1 MAETA
6 FAARKPPQERAP
18 QYGPRFALCRAMLG
32 RLRSA
37 AVTGVEASLVDVEI
51 DVSGGLPAFAVV
63 GLPDST
69 VRESRDRVRSA
80 IRHAGFEF
88 PERRI
93 TVNLAPT
100 DVRKSGASYDLPIA
114 LGLLAATDVLPMRL
128 LEDLLVVGALSL
140 GGGVQP
146 VRGVLPVALLAARH
160 GLRLLLPAANLR
172 EGRIVERVV
181 LRPAASLAQIVAD
194 LVNGAETAPPVADEP
209 ARRPARAALD
219 LVDVRGQRSARRAVE
234 IAAAGRHNL
243 LLVGPPG
250 AGKTLLARRLPGIL
264 PPPTFDEAVAST
276 AIHSVAGLLEPA
288 AGLLAERPFRA
299 PHHSA
304 SDAALIGGGRDPR
317 PGEVSLAHNG
327 VLFLDEIVEF
337 DRRALEALREPLE
350 DGVVRIARALR
361 TVQFPSRFLL
371 VGAMNPC
378 ACGYAGETLNRCR
391 CSPND
396 IQRYH
401 DRLSGPLRDRIDLTV
416 RVERVP
422 FEVLAADSP
431 AEASAAVRKRVG
443 RARDRQTAR
452 YDGEACATNADLT
465 GPRLRRHSRLDT
477 ASLALIEHA
486 AQRLGLTGR
495 GFDRIRRVARTIADL
510 DDAPDIGRPHVAEAI
525 QYRVLH

>member
-1 MAETA
+1 V
-6 FAARKPPQERAP
+6 
-18 QYGPRFALCRAMLG
+18 LG
-32 RLRSA
+32 KLLSA
-37 AVTGVEASLVDVEI
+37 AIMGVEASLVDVEI

-80 IRHAGFEF
+80 IRHSGFEF

-93 TVNLAPT
+93 TVNLAPA

-114 LGLLAATDVLPMRL
+114 LGLLVAVGVLSPDR

-140 GGGVQP
+140 DGRVQA

-160 GLRLLLPAANLR
+160 RRRLVLPATNLQ
-172 EGRIVERVV
+172 EGRIVEDVG
-181 LRPAASLAQIVAD
+181 LHPATSLAQIVAD
-194 LVNGAETAPPVADEP
+194 LNSGVQTAPIAGARTMPRSP
-209 ARRPARAALD
+209 AAPLD
-219 LVDVRGQRSARRAVE
+219 LVDVRGQHGARRAVE

-264 PPPTFDEAVAST
+264 PPPTFDESLAST

-288 AGLLAERPFRA
+288 AGRLADRPFRA

-304 SDAALIGGGRDPR
+304 SDVALIGGGRDPR

-337 DRRALEALREPLE
+337 ERRALEALREPME
-350 DGVVRIARALR
+350 EGVVRIARALR

-378 ACGYAGETLNRCR
+378 ACGYAGEFPERCR
-391 CSPND
+391 CTRGDVN
-396 IQRYH
+396 RYQ
-401 DRLSGPLRDRIDLTV
+401 DRLSGPLRDRIDLTA

-422 FEVLAADSP
+422 FRILADDAP
-431 AEASAAVRKRVG
+431 AEDSATVRERVR
-443 RARDRQTAR
+443 RARERQMAR
-452 YDGEACATNADLT
+452 YDGDRSSTNADLS
-465 GPRLRRHSRLDT
+465 GSRLREHGRLD
-477 ASLALIEHA
+477 AQSLALVERAMRH
-486 AQRLGLTGR
+486 LGLTGR

-510 DDAPDIGRPHVAEAI
+510 DDSAVIGKPHVAEAI
-525 QYRVLH
+525 QFRVIH

>member
-1 MAETA
+1 MI
-6 FAARKPPQERAP
+6 
-18 QYGPRFALCRAMLG
+18 
-32 RLRSA
+32 
-37 AVTGVEASLVDVEI
+37 GVEASLIDVEI

-93 TVNLAPT
+93 TVNLAPA

-114 LGLLAATDVLPMRL
+114 LGLLAATDVLPPRL
-128 LEDLLVVGALSL
+128 MEDLVVVGALSL
-140 GGGVQP
+140 DGGVQP
-146 VRGVLPVALLAARH
+146 VRGVLPVAILAARH
-160 GLRLLLPAANLR
+160 GHRLVLPAANLR
-172 EGRIVERVV
+172 EGSIVEQAA

-194 LVNGAETAPPVADEP
+194 LVNGAETSPPVQD
-209 ARRPARAALD
+209 RPASRPAPVALD
-219 LVDVRGQRSARRAVE
+219 LADVRGQRSARRALE

-243 LLVGPPG
+243 LLIGPPG

-264 PPPTFDEAVAST
+264 PPPMFDEAVAST

-304 SDAALIGGGRDPR
+304 SEAALIGGGRDPR

-337 DRRALEALREPLE
+337 ERRTLEALREPLE
-350 DGVVRIARALR
+350 DGTVRIARALR
-361 TVQFPSRFLL
+361 TVQFPARFLL

-378 ACGYAGETLNRCR
+378 ACGYAGESLDRCR
-391 CSPND
+391 CSQTD
-396 IQRYH
+396 IRRYH

-422 FEVLAADSP
+422 FEVLAGDVP
-431 AEASAAVRKRVG
+431 AEDTDAVRERV
-443 RARDRQTAR
+443 RLARDRQRTR
-452 YDGEACATNADLT
+452 YRDEICTNADLS
-465 GPRLRRHSRLDT
+465 GLRLRRHGRLDEE
-477 ASLALIEHA
+477 SLALIERA
-486 AQRLGLTGR
+486 VRRLGLTGR

-510 DDAPDIGRPHVAEAI
+510 DDSPSIRRSHVAEAI
-525 QYRVLH
+525 QYRVIH

>member
-1 MAETA
+1 MDRCLQT
-6 FAARKPPQERAP
+6 ER
-18 QYGPRFALCRAMLG
+18 GMLG

-37 AVTGVEASLVDVEI
+37 AMIGVEASLVDVEI
-51 DVSGGLPAFAVV
+51 DVAGGLPAFNVV

-93 TVNLAPT
+93 TVNLAPA

-114 LGLLAATDVLPMRL
+114 LGLLAATEALPARL
-128 LEDLLVVGALSL
+128 LDDLVVVGALSL
-140 GGGVQP
+140 DGGVQP

-160 GLRLLLPAANLR
+160 GHRLVLPAANLR
-172 EGRIVERVV
+172 EGRIVRQVA

-194 LVNGAETAPPVADEP
+194 LVDGAETAPCVPE
-209 ARRPARAALD
+209 RPASTPVRPALD
-219 LVDVRGQRSARRAVE
+219 LVDVRGQRGARRALE

-243 LLVGPPG
+243 LFVGPPG

-264 PPPTFDEAVAST
+264 PPPTFEEAVAST

-288 AGLLAERPFRA
+288 AGLLSERPFRA
-299 PHHSA
+299 PHHTA

-350 DGVVRIARALR
+350 EGVVRIARALR

-378 ACGYAGETLNRCR
+378 ACGYAGEALDRCR
-391 CSPND
+391 CSPTG
-396 IQRYH
+396 IRRYH
-401 DRLSGPLRDRIDLTV
+401 DRLSGPLRDRLDLTV

-422 FEVLAADSP
+422 FEVLAGDAP
-431 AEASAAVRKRVG
+431 AEDSTAVLARVR
-443 RARDRQTAR
+443 RARDRQAAR
-452 YDGEACATNADLT
+452 YCDEPCSTNADLG
-465 GPRLRRHSRLDT
+465 GPSLRRHGRLD
-477 ASLALIEHA
+477 AESLALVERA
-486 AQRLGLTGR
+486 VRRLGLTGR

-510 DDAPDIGRPHVAEAI
+510 DDSPSIGRAHVAEAI
-525 QYRVLH
+525 QYRVIH

>member
-1 MAETA
+1 MD
-6 FAARKPPQERAP
+6 RGLHSNR
-18 QYGPRFALCRAMLG
+18 RMLG

-37 AVTGVEASLVDVEI
+37 AVIGVEASRVDVEI
-51 DVSGGLPAFAVV
+51 DVSYGLPAFAVV

-93 TVNLAPT
+93 TANLAPA

-114 LGLLAATDVLPMRL
+114 LGLLAATGILPPPL

-140 GGGVQP
+140 DGRVQP

-160 GLRLLLPAANLR
+160 GDRLVLPAANR
-172 EGRIVERVV
+172 QEGSIVEQVA
-181 LRPAASLAQIVAD
+181 LRPAATLAQIVAD
-194 LVNGAETAPPVADEP
+194 LISGAETAPHLPD
-209 ARRPARAALD
+209 RPAARSARDALD

-264 PPPTFDEAVAST
+264 PRPTFDEAIAAT
-276 AIHSVAGLLEPA
+276 AIHSVAGLLEPS

-378 ACGYAGETLNRCR
+378 ACGYAGEALDRCR
-391 CSPND
+391 CSVND
-396 IQRYH
+396 VARYH

-416 RVERVP
+416 RVERVS
-422 FEVLAADSP
+422 FQVLAGDAP
-431 AEASAAVRKRVG
+431 AEDSATVRERVR
-443 RARDRQTAR
+443 RARDRQATR
-452 YDGEACATNADLT
+452 YHGETCGTNADLA
-465 GPRLRRHSRLDT
+465 GSGLRDHGRLD
-477 ASLALIEHA
+477 AESLTLVERAM
-486 AQRLGLTGR
+486 RRFGLTGR

-510 DDAPDIGRPHVAEAI
+510 DDSPRIRRSHVAEAI

>member
-1 MAETA
+1 
-6 FAARKPPQERAP
+6 
-18 QYGPRFALCRAMLG
+18 MLG
-32 RLRSA
+32 KLRSA
-37 AVTGVEASLVDVEI
+37 AIIGVEASLVDVEI
-51 DVSGGLPAFAVV
+51 DVSCGLPAFAVV

-80 IRHAGFEF
+80 IQHSGFGF

-93 TVNLAPT
+93 TVNLAPA

-114 LGLLAATDVLPMRL
+114 LGLLAAVGVLPPDL
-128 LEDLLVVGALSL
+128 LDELLVVGALSL
-140 GGGVQP
+140 DGRVQA

-160 GLRLLLPAANLR
+160 GRRLVLPAANLP
-172 EGRIVERVV
+172 EGRIVEKVG
-181 LRPAASLAQIVAD
+181 LHPAASLAQIAAD
-194 LVNGAETAPPVADEP
+194 LSAGAEPAPAAAAETAP
-209 ARRPARAALD
+209 RSAAGGLD
-219 LVDVRGQRSARRAVE
+219 LVDVRGQHGARRAVE

-264 PPPTFDEAVAST
+264 PPPTFDEAMAST

-288 AGLLAERPFRA
+288 AGLLADRPFRA

-337 DRRALEALREPLE
+337 ERRALEALREPVE
-350 DGVVRIARALR
+350 EGVVRIARALR

-371 VGAMNPC
+371 VAAMNPC
-378 ACGYAGETLNRCR
+378 ACGYAGESSERCR
-391 CSPND
+391 CSPAD
-396 IQRYH
+396 VARYQ
-401 DRLSGPLRDRIDLTV
+401 DRLSGPLRDRIDLTA

-422 FEVLAADSP
+422 FRVLADDAP
-431 AEASAAVRKRVG
+431 AEDSAAVRERVR
-443 RARDRQTAR
+443 RARERQTSR
-452 YDGEACATNADLT
+452 YRDDRSSTNADLS
-465 GPRLRRHSRLDT
+465 GPRLRDHGRLD
-477 ASLALIEHA
+477 APSLALVERA
-486 AQRLGLTGR
+486 MERLGLTGR

-510 DDAPDIGRPHVAEAI
+510 DDSPAIRRAHVAEAL

>member
-1 MAETA
+1 
-6 FAARKPPQERAP
+6 
-18 QYGPRFALCRAMLG
+18 MLG
-32 RLRSA
+32 KLRSA
-37 AVTGVEASLVDVEI
+37 AVIGVEASLVDVEI
-51 DVSGGLPAFAVV
+51 DVSGGLPYFAVV

-93 TVNLAPT
+93 TVNLAPA

-114 LGLLAATDVLPMRL
+114 LGLLAAVGVLPSGPL
-128 LEDLLVVGALSL
+128 DDLLVIGALSL
-140 GGGVQP
+140 DGRVQP
-146 VRGVLPVALLAARH
+146 VRGVLPIALLAARH
-160 GLRLLLPAANLR
+160 RYGLVLPATNLR
-172 EGRIVERVV
+172 EGRIVEQVA
-181 LRPAASLAQIVAD
+181 LRPAAALAQVVSD
-194 LVNGAETAPPVADEP
+194 LSSGTETPQPAPA
-209 ARRPARAALD
+209 ATTLQSARPAPD
-219 LVDVRGQRSARRAVE
+219 LADVRGQRSARRAVE

-243 LLVGPPG
+243 LLIGPPG

-264 PPPTFDEAVAST
+264 PPPAFDEAVAST
-276 AIHSVAGLLEPA
+276 AIHSVAGLLDPT
-288 AGLLAERPFRA
+288 AGLLAQRPFRA

-304 SDAALIGGGRDPR
+304 SAAALIGGGRDPR

-361 TVQFPSRFLL
+361 TLQFPSRFLL
-371 VGAMNPC
+371 VAAMNPC
-378 ACGYAGETLNRCR
+378 ACGYAGESCARCR
-391 CSPND
+391 CSRTD
-396 IQRYH
+396 IDRYH

-422 FEVLAADSP
+422 FRLLAGDAP
-431 AEASAAVRKRVG
+431 AEDSATVRERVR
-443 RARDRQTAR
+443 RAREHQAAR
-452 YDGEACATNADLT
+452 YRGETFGTNADLA
-465 GPRLRRHSRLDT
+465 GPPLRSHGRLD
-477 ASLALIEHA
+477 AESLALVERA
-486 AQRLGLTGR
+486 MQRLGLTGR

-510 DDAPDIGRPHVAEAI
+510 DDAPIIRRSHVAEAI

>member
-1 MAETA
+1 
-6 FAARKPPQERAP
+6 
-18 QYGPRFALCRAMLG
+18 MLG
-32 RLRSA
+32 KLRSA
-37 AVTGVEASLVDVEI
+37 AVIGVEASLVDVEI
-51 DVSGGLPAFAVV
+51 DVSGGLPTFAVV

-93 TVNLAPT
+93 TVNLAPA
-100 DVRKSGASYDLPIA
+100 DVRKSGAWYDLPIA
-114 LGLLAATDVLPMRL
+114 LGLLGAIDVLPPRVF
-128 LEDLLVVGALSL
+128 EDLLVVGALSL
-140 GGGVQP
+140 DGRVQP

-160 GLRLLLPAANLR
+160 DYRLVLPADNLR
-172 EGRIVERVV
+172 EGRIVEQVG
-181 LRPAASLAQIVAD
+181 LHPAAALAQIVAD
-194 LVNGAETAPPVADEP
+194 LSSGAETAPPAP
-209 ARRPARAALD
+209 APAPRSAHAALD
-219 LVDVRGQRSARRAVE
+219 LVDVRGQRGARRAVE

-243 LLVGPPG
+243 LLIGPPG

-264 PPPTFDEAVAST
+264 PPPTFDEAVAAT

-288 AGLLAERPFRA
+288 VGLLAERPFRA

-337 DRRALEALREPLE
+337 ERRALEALREPLE

-378 ACGYAGETLNRCR
+378 ACGYAGEGSDRCR
-391 CSPND
+391 CSRTD
-396 IQRYH
+396 IDRYH

-422 FEVLAADSP
+422 FQLLAGDGP
-431 AEASAAVRKRVG
+431 AEDSATVRERVR
-443 RARDRQTAR
+443 RARERQAAR
-452 YDGEACATNADLT
+452 YRDETCSTNADLA
-465 GPRLRRHSRLDT
+465 GPRLREHGRLD
-477 ASLALIEHA
+477 AESLALVERA
-486 AQRLGLTGR
+486 MQRLGLTGR

-510 DDAPDIGRPHVAEAI
+510 DAAPRIRRAHVAEAL

>member
-1 MAETA
+1 
-6 FAARKPPQERAP
+6 
-18 QYGPRFALCRAMLG
+18 MLG
-32 RLRSA
+32 KLRSA
-37 AVTGVEASLVDVEI
+37 AVVGVEASIVDVEI

-93 TVNLAPT
+93 TVNLAPA

-114 LGLLAATDVLPMRL
+114 LGLLAAVGVLPSRL
-128 LEDLLVVGALSL
+128 FEDLLVIGALSL
-140 GGGVQP
+140 DGRAQP
-146 VRGVLPVALLAARH
+146 VRGVLSVALLAARRRL
-160 GLRLLLPAANLR
+160 GLVLPAANLR
-172 EGRIVERVV
+172 EGRIVEQIA
-181 LRPAASLAQIVAD
+181 LRPAATLAQIVKD
-194 LVNGAETAPPVADEP
+194 LGTGAETAPAAPPEIVPE
-209 ARRPARAALD
+209 PARAAPD
-219 LVDVRGQRSARRAVE
+219 LADVRGQRSARRAVE

-264 PPPTFDEAVAST
+264 PAPTFDEAVAST

-304 SDAALIGGGRDPR
+304 SEAAIIGGGRDPR

-337 DRRALEALREPLE
+337 ERRALEALREPLE

-361 TVQFPSRFLL
+361 TVRFPSRFLL
-371 VGAMNPC
+371 VAAMNPC
-378 ACGYAGETLNRCR
+378 ACGYAGESPARCR
-391 CSPND
+391 CSQTD
-396 IQRYH
+396 VDRYH
-401 DRLSGPLRDRIDLTV
+401 DRLSGPLRDRFDLTV

-422 FEVLAADSP
+422 FRVLAGDAP
-431 AEASAAVRKRVG
+431 AEGSAAVRDRVR
-443 RARDRQTAR
+443 RARERQTAR
-452 YDGEACATNADLT
+452 YHDEKFRTNADLAGT
-465 GPRLRRHSRLDT
+465 LLREHGRLDT
-477 ASLALIEHA
+477 QSLALVERA
-486 AQRLGLTGR
+486 MQRLGLTGR

-510 DDAPDIGRPHVAEAI
+510 DDAPHIRRLHVAEAI
-525 QYRVLH
+525 QYRMLH

>member
-1 MAETA
+1 
-6 FAARKPPQERAP
+6 
-18 QYGPRFALCRAMLG
+18 MLG
-32 RLRSA
+32 KLRSA
-37 AVTGVEASLVDVEI
+37 AIVGVEASLVDVEI
-51 DVSGGLPAFAVV
+51 DVSCGLPAFAVV

-80 IRHAGFEF
+80 IQHSGFAF

-93 TVNLAPT
+93 TVNLAPA

-114 LGLLAATDVLPMRL
+114 LGLLAAVGVLPPDL
-128 LEDLLVVGALSL
+128 LDELLVVGALSL
-140 GGGVQP
+140 DGRVQA

-160 GLRLLLPAANLR
+160 GRRLVLPAANLP
-172 EGRIVERVV
+172 EGRIVEKVG
-181 LRPAASLAQIVAD
+181 LHPAASLAQIAAD
-194 LVNGAETAPPVADEP
+194 LSAGAEPAPAAAAEP
-209 ARRPARAALD
+209 APRSAGGGLD
-219 LVDVRGQRSARRAVE
+219 LVDVRGQHGARRAVE

-264 PPPTFDEAVAST
+264 PPPTFDEAMAST

-288 AGLLAERPFRA
+288 AGLLADRPFRA

-337 DRRALEALREPLE
+337 ERRALEALREPVE
-350 DGVVRIARALR
+350 EGVVRIARALR

-371 VGAMNPC
+371 VAAMNPC
-378 ACGYAGETLNRCR
+378 ACGYAGESAERCR
-391 CSPND
+391 CSPAD
-396 IQRYH
+396 VARYQ
-401 DRLSGPLRDRIDLTV
+401 DRLSGPLRDRIDLTA

-422 FEVLAADSP
+422 FRVLADDAP
-431 AEASAAVRKRVG
+431 AEDSAAVRERVR
-443 RARDRQTAR
+443 RARERQTAR
-452 YDGEACATNADLT
+452 YRDDRSSTNADLS
-465 GPRLRRHSRLDT
+465 GPRLRDHGRLD
-477 ASLALIEHA
+477 APSLALVERA
-486 AQRLGLTGR
+486 MERLGLTGR

-510 DDAPDIGRPHVAEAI
+510 DDSPAIRRAHVAEAL

>member
-1 MAETA
+1 
-6 FAARKPPQERAP
+6 
-18 QYGPRFALCRAMLG
+18 MLG
-32 RLRSA
+32 KLRSA
-37 AVTGVEASLVDVEI
+37 AVIGVEASLVDVEI
-51 DVSGGLPAFAVV
+51 DVSGGLPSFAVV

-80 IRHAGFEF
+80 VQHSGFAF

-93 TVNLAPT
+93 TVNLAPA

-114 LGLLAATDVLPMRL
+114 LGLLVAVGVLPPDRL
-128 LEDLLVVGALSL
+128 DDLLVVGALSL
-140 GGGVQP
+140 DGRVQA

-160 GLRLLLPAANLR
+160 GRRLVLPTANLR
-172 EGRIVERVV
+172 EGRIVEGVG
-181 LRPAASLAQIVAD
+181 LHPAGSLAQIAAD
-194 LVNGAETAPPVADEP
+194 LTDGAESAPEVAAE
-209 ARRPARAALD
+209 AALRPAGAEVD
-219 LVDVRGQRSARRAVE
+219 LVDVRGQHAARRAIE

-264 PPPTFDEAVAST
+264 PPPTFEEAVAST
-276 AIHSVAGLLEPA
+276 AIHSVAGLLEPT
-288 AGLLAERPFRA
+288 AGLLAECPFRA

-304 SDAALIGGGRDPR
+304 SDVALIGGGRDPR

-350 DGVVRIARALR
+350 EGVVRIARALR

-378 ACGYAGETLNRCR
+378 ACGFAGEPSERCR
-391 CSPND
+391 CSRRD
-396 IQRYH
+396 MDRYR

-422 FEVLAADSP
+422 FRVLADDDP
-431 AEASAAVRKRVG
+431 AESSATVRERVR
-443 RARDRQTAR
+443 RARERQADRYHGDR
-452 YDGEACATNADLT
+452 SSTNADLS
-465 GPRLRRHSRLDT
+465 GARLREHGRLD
-477 ASLALIEHA
+477 AQSLALIERA
-486 AQRLGLTGR
+486 MQRLGLSGR
-495 GFDRIRRVARTIADL
+495 GFERIRRVARTIADL
-510 DDAPDIGRPHVAEAI
+510 DDSPGIRRSHVAEAI
-525 QYRVLH
+525 QYRVIH

>member
-1 MAETA
+1 
-6 FAARKPPQERAP
+6 
-18 QYGPRFALCRAMLG
+18 MLG
-32 RLRSA
+32 KLRSA
-37 AVTGVEASLVDVEI
+37 AIIGVEASLVDVEI
-51 DVSGGLPAFAVV
+51 DVSCGLPAFAVV

-80 IRHAGFEF
+80 IQHSGFGF

-93 TVNLAPT
+93 TVNLAPA

-114 LGLLAATDVLPMRL
+114 LGLLAAVGVLPPDL
-128 LEDLLVVGALSL
+128 LDELLVVGALSL
-140 GGGVQP
+140 DGRVQA

-160 GLRLLLPAANLR
+160 GRRLVLPAANLP
-172 EGRIVERVV
+172 EGRIVEKVG
-181 LRPAASLAQIVAD
+181 LHPAASLAQIAAD
-194 LVNGAETAPPVADEP
+194 LSGGAAPAPAAAAETAPRSADGG
-209 ARRPARAALD
+209 LD
-219 LVDVRGQRSARRAVE
+219 LVDVRGQHGARRAVE

-288 AGLLAERPFRA
+288 AGLLADRPFRA

-337 DRRALEALREPLE
+337 ERRALEALREPVE
-350 DGVVRIARALR
+350 EGVVRIARALR

-371 VGAMNPC
+371 VAAMNPC
-378 ACGYAGETLNRCR
+378 ACGYAGESAERCR
-391 CSPND
+391 CSPAD
-396 IQRYH
+396 VARYQ
-401 DRLSGPLRDRIDLTV
+401 DRLSGPLRDRIDLTA

-422 FEVLAADSP
+422 FRVLADDAP
-431 AEASAAVRKRVG
+431 AEDSAAVRERVR
-443 RARDRQTAR
+443 RARERQTAR
-452 YDGEACATNADLT
+452 YRGDRSSTNADLS
-465 GPRLRRHSRLDT
+465 GPRLRDHGRLD
-477 ASLALIEHA
+477 APSLTLVERAME
-486 AQRLGLTGR
+486 RLGLTGR

-510 DDAPDIGRPHVAEAI
+510 DDSPAIRRAHVAEAL

>member
-1 MAETA
+1 MDRCLQT
-6 FAARKPPQERAP
+6 ER
-18 QYGPRFALCRAMLG
+18 GMLG

-37 AVTGVEASLVDVEI
+37 AMIGVEASLVDVEI
-51 DVSGGLPAFAVV
+51 DVAGGLPAFNVV

-93 TVNLAPT
+93 TVNLAPA

-114 LGLLAATDVLPMRL
+114 LGLLAATEALPARL
-128 LEDLLVVGALSL
+128 LDDLVVVGALSL
-140 GGGVQP
+140 DGGVQP

-160 GLRLLLPAANLR
+160 GHRLILPAANLR
-172 EGRIVERVV
+172 EGRIVRQVA

-194 LVNGAETAPPVADEP
+194 LVDGAETAPCVLE
-209 ARRPARAALD
+209 RPASTPVRPALD
-219 LVDVRGQRSARRAVE
+219 LVDVRGQRGARRALE

-243 LLVGPPG
+243 LFVGPPG

-264 PPPTFDEAVAST
+264 PPPTFEEAVAST

-288 AGLLAERPFRA
+288 AGLLSERPFRA
-299 PHHSA
+299 PHHTA

-350 DGVVRIARALR
+350 EGVVRIARALR

-378 ACGYAGETLNRCR
+378 ACGYAGEALDRCR
-391 CSPND
+391 CSPTD
-396 IQRYH
+396 IRRYH
-401 DRLSGPLRDRIDLTV
+401 DRLSGPLRDRLDLTV

-422 FEVLAADSP
+422 FEVLAGDAP
-431 AEASAAVRKRVG
+431 AEDSTAVLARVR
-443 RARDRQTAR
+443 RARDRQAAR
-452 YDGEACATNADLT
+452 YCDEPCSTNADLG
-465 GPRLRRHSRLDT
+465 GPSLRRHGRLD
-477 ASLALIEHA
+477 AESLTLVERAVR
-486 AQRLGLTGR
+486 RLGLTGR

-510 DDAPDIGRPHVAEAI
+510 DDSPSIGRAHVAEAI
-525 QYRVLH
+525 QYRVIH

>member
-1 MAETA
+1 
-6 FAARKPPQERAP
+6 
-18 QYGPRFALCRAMLG
+18 MLG
-32 RLRSA
+32 KLQSA
-37 AVTGVEASLVDVEI
+37 SIIGVEALLVDVEI

-80 IRHAGFEF
+80 IQHSGFRF
-88 PERRI
+88 PEGRI
-93 TVNLAPT
+93 TVNLAPA

-114 LGLLAATDVLPMRL
+114 LGLLAAVGVLPPERF
-128 LEDLLVVGALSL
+128 ENLLVVGALSL
-140 GGGVQP
+140 DGRVQP
-146 VRGVLPVALLAARH
+146 IRGALPVALLAAGH
-160 GLRLLLPAANLR
+160 GQRLVLPAANQE
-172 EGRIVERVV
+172 EGSIVERVG
-181 LRPAASLAQIVAD
+181 LHPAASLAQIVAD
-194 LVNGAETAPPVADEP
+194 LNNGAPPVVP
-209 ARRPARAALD
+209 ARVETGSDTVRAVRD
-219 LVDVRGQRSARRAVE
+219 LVDVRGQHNARRAIE

-264 PPPTFDEAVAST
+264 PTPSFDEAVAST
-276 AIHSVAGLLEPA
+276 AIHSVAGLLDPA
-288 AGLLAERPFRA
+288 AGLLVHRPFRA

-304 SDAALIGGGRDPR
+304 SDVALIGGGRDPR

-361 TVQFPSRFLL
+361 TVTFPSRFLL

-378 ACGYAGETLNRCR
+378 ACGYAGESSDRCR
-391 CSPND
+391 CSRAD
-396 IQRYH
+396 IDRYH

-422 FEVLAADSP
+422 FRLLADDTP
-431 AEASAAVRKRVG
+431 AEDSATVRQRVR
-443 RARDRQTAR
+443 RAREHQDAR
-452 YDGEACATNADLT
+452 YRGEAFRTNADLA
-465 GPRLRRHSRLDT
+465 GPGLRDHGRLDT
-477 ASLALIEHA
+477 PSLALIEGA
-486 AQRLGLTGR
+486 MQRLGLTAR

-510 DDAPDIGRPHVAEAI
+510 DDSPAIRRSDVAEAI

>member
-1 MAETA
+1 MI
-6 FAARKPPQERAP
+6 
-18 QYGPRFALCRAMLG
+18 
-32 RLRSA
+32 
-37 AVTGVEASLVDVEI
+37 GVEASLVDVEI

-93 TVNLAPT
+93 TVNLAPA

-114 LGLLAATDVLPMRL
+114 LGLLAATDVLPPRL
-128 LEDLLVVGALSL
+128 MEDLVVVGALSL
-140 GGGVQP
+140 DGGVQP
-146 VRGVLPVALLAARH
+146 VRGVLPVAILAARH
-160 GLRLLLPAANLR
+160 GHRLVLPAANLR
-172 EGRIVERVV
+172 EGSIVEQAA

-194 LVNGAETAPPVADEP
+194 LVNGAETSAPVQDRPP
-209 ARRPARAALD
+209 SRPAPVALD
-219 LVDVRGQRSARRAVE
+219 LADVRGQRSARRALE

-264 PPPTFDEAVAST
+264 PPPMFDEAVAST

-304 SDAALIGGGRDPR
+304 SEAALIGGGRDPR

-337 DRRALEALREPLE
+337 ERRTLEALREPLE
-350 DGVVRIARALR
+350 DGTVRIARALR
-361 TVQFPSRFLL
+361 TVQFPARFLL

-378 ACGYAGETLNRCR
+378 ACGYAGESLDRCR
-391 CSPND
+391 CSQTD
-396 IQRYH
+396 IRRYH

-422 FEVLAADSP
+422 FEVLAGDVP
-431 AEASAAVRKRVG
+431 AEDTDAVRERV
-443 RARDRQTAR
+443 RLARDRQRTR
-452 YDGEACATNADLT
+452 YRDEICTNADLS
-465 GPRLRRHSRLDT
+465 GLRLRRHGRLDEE
-477 ASLALIEHA
+477 SLALIERA
-486 AQRLGLTGR
+486 VRRLGLTGR

-510 DDAPDIGRPHVAEAI
+510 DDSPSIRRSHVAEAI
-525 QYRVLH
+525 QYRVIH

>member
-1 MAETA
+1 MI
-6 FAARKPPQERAP
+6 
-18 QYGPRFALCRAMLG
+18 
-32 RLRSA
+32 
-37 AVTGVEASLVDVEI
+37 GVEASLVDVEI

-93 TVNLAPT
+93 TVNLAPA

-114 LGLLAATDVLPMRL
+114 LGLLAATDVLPPRL
-128 LEDLLVVGALSL
+128 MEDLVVVGALSL
-140 GGGVQP
+140 DGGVQP
-146 VRGVLPVALLAARH
+146 VRGVLPVAILAARH
-160 GLRLLLPAANLR
+160 GHRLVLPAANLR
-172 EGRIVERVV
+172 EGSIVEQAA

-194 LVNGAETAPPVADEP
+194 LVNGAETSAPVQD
-209 ARRPARAALD
+209 RPASRPAPVALD
-219 LVDVRGQRSARRAVE
+219 LADVRGQRSARRALE

-243 LLVGPPG
+243 LLIGPPG

-264 PPPTFDEAVAST
+264 PPPMFDEAVAST

-304 SDAALIGGGRDPR
+304 SEAALIGGGRDPR

-337 DRRALEALREPLE
+337 ERRTLEALREPLE
-350 DGVVRIARALR
+350 DGTVRIARALR
-361 TVQFPSRFLL
+361 TVQFPARFLL

-378 ACGYAGETLNRCR
+378 ACGYAGESLDRCR
-391 CSPND
+391 CSQTD
-396 IQRYH
+396 IRRYH

-422 FEVLAADSP
+422 FEVLAGDVP
-431 AEASAAVRKRVG
+431 AEDTDAVRERV
-443 RARDRQTAR
+443 RLARDRQRTR
-452 YDGEACATNADLT
+452 YRDEICTNADLS
-465 GPRLRRHSRLDT
+465 GLRLRRHGRLDEE
-477 ASLALIEHA
+477 SLALIERA
-486 AQRLGLTGR
+486 VRRLGLTGR

-510 DDAPDIGRPHVAEAI
+510 DDSPSIRRSHVAEAI
-525 QYRVLH
+525 QYRVIH

>member
-1 MAETA
+1 MDRVLHLEA
-6 FAARKPPQERAP
+6 
-18 QYGPRFALCRAMLG
+18 GVLG
-32 RLRSA
+32 KLRSA
-37 AVTGVEASLVDVEI
+37 ATIGVEASLVDGEI
-51 DVSGGLPAFAVV
+51 DVTGGLPAFAVV

-93 TVNLAPT
+93 TVNLAPA

-114 LGLLAATDVLPMRL
+114 LGLLAATDVLPIRL
-128 LEDLLVVGALSL
+128 LDDLVVVGALSL
-140 GGGVQP
+140 DGRVQP
-146 VRGVLPVALLAARH
+146 VRGVLPVALLAARCGH
-160 GLRLLLPAANLR
+160 RLVLPAANLP
-172 EGRIVERVV
+172 EGRIVNKVA

-194 LVNGAETAPPVADEP
+194 LVNGADSVPTAPERPASTP
-209 ARRPARAALD
+209 ARPALD
-219 LVDVRGQRSARRAVE
+219 LVDVRGQRSARRALE

-264 PPPTFDEAVAST
+264 PPPAFEEAVAST

-361 TVQFPSRFLL
+361 TVRFPARFLL
-371 VGAMNPC
+371 VAAMNPC
-378 ACGYAGETLNRCR
+378 ACGYAGEALDRCR
-391 CSPND
+391 CSMAD
-396 IQRYH
+396 IRRYH
-401 DRLSGPLRDRIDLTV
+401 DRLSGPLRDRVDLTV
-416 RVERVP
+416 RVERLP
-422 FEVLAADSP
+422 FRILAADIP
-431 AEASAAVRKRVG
+431 AESSAAVRARVR

-452 YDGEACATNADLT
+452 YGDDACATNADLS
-465 GPRLRRHSRLDT
+465 GPRLRCHGRLD
-477 ASLALIEHA
+477 AESLALVDGA
-486 AQRLGLTGR
+486 VRRLGLTGR

-510 DDAPDIGRPHVAEAI
+510 DDSPSIGRSHVAEAI

>member
-1 MAETA
+1 MD
-6 FAARKPPQERAP
+6 RGLHSER
-18 QYGPRFALCRAMLG
+18 GMLG

-37 AVTGVEASLVDVEI
+37 ATIGVEASLVDVEI
-51 DVSGGLPAFAVV
+51 DVSGGLPAFNVV

-80 IRHAGFEF
+80 IRHAGFAF

-93 TVNLAPT
+93 TVNLAPA

-114 LGLLAATDVLPMRL
+114 LGLLAATEVLPTRL
-128 LEDLLVVGALSL
+128 LDDLVVVGALSL
-140 GGGVQP
+140 DGGVQP

-160 GLRLLLPAANLR
+160 GHRLVLPAANLR
-172 EGRIVERVV
+172 EGRIVRQVA
-181 LRPAASLAQIVAD
+181 LRPAASLGQIVAD
-194 LVNGAETAPPVADEP
+194 LVDGADTAPAAPERPVSTP
-209 ARRPARAALD
+209 ARPALD
-219 LVDVRGQRSARRAVE
+219 LVDVRGQRSARRALE

-243 LLVGPPG
+243 LFVGPPG

-264 PPPTFDEAVAST
+264 PPPTFEEAVAST

-288 AGLLAERPFRA
+288 AGLLSERPFRA

-337 DRRALEALREPLE
+337 DRRTLEALREPLE
-350 DGVVRIARALR
+350 EGVVRIARALR

-378 ACGYAGETLNRCR
+378 ACGYAGEPLDRCR
-391 CSPND
+391 CSPAD
-396 IQRYH
+396 IRRYH
-401 DRLSGPLRDRIDLTV
+401 DRLSGPLRDRVDLTV

-422 FEVLAADSP
+422 FEVLAGDGP
-431 AEASAAVRKRVG
+431 AEDSTAVLERVR
-443 RARDRQTAR
+443 RARDRQSAR
-452 YDGEACATNADLT
+452 YCDEACSTNADLG
-465 GPRLRRHSRLDT
+465 GPLLRRHGRLD
-477 ASLALIEHA
+477 AESLALVERA
-486 AQRLGLTGR
+486 VRRLGLTGR

-510 DDAPDIGRPHVAEAI
+510 DDSPSIGRAHVAEAI
-525 QYRVLH
+525 QYRVIH

>member
-1 MAETA
+1 MI
-6 FAARKPPQERAP
+6 
-18 QYGPRFALCRAMLG
+18 
-32 RLRSA
+32 
-37 AVTGVEASLVDVEI
+37 GVEASLVDVEI

-93 TVNLAPT
+93 TVNLAPA

-114 LGLLAATDVLPMRL
+114 LGLLAATDVLPPRL
-128 LEDLLVVGALSL
+128 MEDLVVVGALSL
-140 GGGVQP
+140 DGGVQP
-146 VRGVLPVALLAARH
+146 VRGVLPVAILAARH
-160 GLRLLLPAANLR
+160 GHRLVLPAANLR
-172 EGRIVERVV
+172 EGSIVEQAA

-194 LVNGAETAPPVADEP
+194 LVNGAETSAPVQDRPP
-209 ARRPARAALD
+209 SRPAPVALD
-219 LVDVRGQRSARRAVE
+219 LADVRGQRSARRALE

-243 LLVGPPG
+243 LLVRPSRRRQD
-250 AGKTLLARRLPGIL
+250 AARQTPCRASCRRRCS
-264 PPPTFDEAVAST
+264 TRRVAST

-304 SDAALIGGGRDPR
+304 SEAALIGGGRDPR

-337 DRRALEALREPLE
+337 ERRTLEALREPLE
-350 DGVVRIARALR
+350 DGTVRIARALR
-361 TVQFPSRFLL
+361 TVQFPARFLL

-378 ACGYAGETLNRCR
+378 ACGYAGESLDRCR
-391 CSPND
+391 CSQTD
-396 IQRYH
+396 IRRYH

-422 FEVLAADSP
+422 FEVLAGDVP
-431 AEASAAVRKRVG
+431 AEDTDAVRERV
-443 RARDRQTAR
+443 RLARDRQRTR
-452 YDGEACATNADLT
+452 YRDEICTNADLS
-465 GPRLRRHSRLDT
+465 GLRLRRHGRLDEE
-477 ASLALIEHA
+477 SLALIERA
-486 AQRLGLTGR
+486 VRRLGLTGR

-510 DDAPDIGRPHVAEAI
+510 DDSPSIRRSHVAEAI
-525 QYRVLH
+525 QYRVIH